1 MSKRGENITKR
12 KDGRWEARYIKG
24 YENGKAVYGYLYGK
38 SYAEAKQKKEDALR
52 SSKELS
58 HSKRTETF
66 NDLLDCFLIQK
77 KYCVKESTYAHYC
90 NLIERHI
97 RAELGM
103 MRLCDLSAY
112 AIERYADE
120 KLSNGKVNSKDGLS
134 PKTVK
139 DLLTLI
145 KSVLKY
151 GITKGLIPS
160 NVISFS
166 SPKVLKKD
174 IEILS
179 KDEQE
184 TLEKS
189 TICADNLHF
198 GIYLC
203 LYTGMRI
210 GEVCALQWKD
220 IDLINSTISINK
232 TIPVQIQSD
241 SYVIHNKTTKWS
253 IKHDGEIVKEP
264 CELRHGNYYVI
275 DSDDISFAALVIE
288 YQSLTFSSQAYALN
302 KKTVF
307 IGRSNDMNIVLDLNG
322 NISRKTAAIHTDGNG
337 THTLE
342 DLSGKTGIYVN
353 GEKTTSCVLSFGDE
367 IFIMGT
373 TMVYFNG
380 MIIIPANVKTTNLD
394 KCTEFDILP
403 PTDAEDV
410 QAYARTPRILK
421 SQETGKVV
429 IDAPTAPQKSKEIP
443 FILTAGP
450 SDDNV
455 VGDACKLGGY
465 SFKRNKWRRNRFSDY
480 KRCYVRKY
488 ACRSIVVAEL
498 VKKIYQAPRRS

>member
-52 SSKELS
+52 TSKELS

-66 NDLLDCFLIQK
+66 NDLLDCFLLQK

-90 NLIERHI
+90 NLVERHI
-97 RAELGM
+97 RAELGSL
-103 MRLCDLSAY
+103 RLCDLSAY

-151 GITKGLIPS
+151 GVTKGLIPS

-166 SPKVLKKD
+166 APKVIKKD

-179 KDEQE
+179 KDEQK

-220 IDLINSTISINK
+220 IDLINSTININK
-232 TIPVQIQSD
+232 TIQRISNYDGQAEIKKTKIVIASPKSMASKRTIPLPLMLCEQLSRRKQAYCSGTSYFLTD
-241 SYVIHNKTTKWS
+241 SERFIEPRNYYARY
-253 IKHDGEIVKEP
+253 KEVLYN
-264 CELRHGNYYVI
+264 CGLSQYTFHALRHT
-275 DSDDISFAALVIE
+275 FATRCIE
-288 YQSLTFSSQAYALN
+288 
-302 KKTVF
+302 
-307 IGRSNDMNIVLDLNG
+307 IGFDPKVLSEILG
-322 NISRKTAAIHTDGNG
+322 HTDVKI
-337 THTLE
+337 TL
-342 DLSGKTGIYVN
+342 DRYVHPSLDRKRTCM
-353 GEKTTSCVLSFGDE
+353 ELLF
-367 IFIMGT
+367 
-373 TMVYFNG
+373 
-380 MIIIPANVKTTNLD
+380 AN
-394 KCTEFDILP
+394 
-403 PTDAEDV
+403 
-410 QAYARTPRILK
+410 
-421 SQETGKVV
+421 
-429 IDAPTAPQKSKEIP
+429 
-443 FILTAGP
+443 
-450 SDDNV
+450 
-455 VGDACKLGGY
+455 
-465 SFKRNKWRRNRFSDY
+465 
-480 KRCYVRKY
+480 
-488 ACRSIVVAEL
+488 
-498 VKKIYQAPRRS
+498 